1 MEKRVG
7 VTIIGGIL
15 FMIDMSMLF
24 VFFITTKYILKYYTK
39 DIKVNKCMIWSI
51 IFFLILSYLVESFW
65 SDLSN
70 WGNYLNNDDIYFN

>member
-1 MEKRVG
+1 MAKRVG
-7 VTIIGGIL
+7 VTIIGSIL
-15 FMIDMSMLF
+15 FIIDMSMLL

-51 IFFLILSYLVESFW
+51 IFFLTISYLVESFW